1 MQDLEVFADQVNYW
15 LSQAEEAEPRLEPR
29 LEPEE

>member
-15 LSQAEEAEPRLEPR
+15 LSQAEEAEPRLEP
-29 LEPEE
+29 EG